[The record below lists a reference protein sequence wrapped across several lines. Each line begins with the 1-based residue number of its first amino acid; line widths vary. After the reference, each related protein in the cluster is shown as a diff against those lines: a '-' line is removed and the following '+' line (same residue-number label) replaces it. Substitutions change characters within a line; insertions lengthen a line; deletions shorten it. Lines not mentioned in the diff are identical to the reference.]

1 MILVNSS
8 LVLMKWLSR
17 KFLGGGRSV
26 GGLRLRETV
35 EARSYD
41 YGA

>member
-17 KFLGGGRSV
+17 KLLGGGRYV
-26 GGLRLRETV
+26 GVLRFSETV
-35 EARSYD
+35 EARSYGC
-41 YGA
+41 GA